1 MAEVLIIINT
11 RVTRLIGTRF
21 LLFCVMVTF
30 LILLSLYVINWV
42 VKVLL
47 VFFFSFLL
55 LSATLYTLL
64 SQKFMLL
71 PRNPLKILPLLVALN
86 SLEILD
92 DKRLLF
98 DKRIHLNPLRTQID
112 VVFLRV
118 PSLPEAIFFKVSL
131 AFEFKPSR
139 RRIFP
144 REVLFKLFV
153 EGATRVRGTDVPH
166 ASYLLHYTSRLLRH
180 SAA

>member
-1 MAEVLIIINT
+1 
-11 RVTRLIGTRF
+11 
-21 LLFCVMVTF
+21 MVTF

-55 LSATLYTLL
+55 LSETLYTLL

-112 VVFLRV
+112 VVFL
-118 PSLPEAIFFKVSL
+118 
-131 AFEFKPSR
+131 
-139 RRIFP
+139 
-144 REVLFKLFV
+144 
-153 EGATRVRGTDVPH
+153 
-166 ASYLLHYTSRLLRH
+166 
-180 SAA
+180 